1 MINDS
6 SISGQ
11 ETPSTAL
18 LMLRGV
24 LPLALMGVIIGLVS
38 LLLIPWPTV
47 IPEDSPLTTAPH
59 VLRLTQFS
67 PSTLADVSIYVAL
80 VFALIFTGMAWR
92 SGRRG
97 ALIGLVGV
105 GAFGM
110 LYAAINLIPFLG
122 PLMNLC
128 GFGLILTGGAMSLA
142 LSQPGE
148 TPAAVQPAFS
158 ATLPEADTV
167 AESVSEPI
175 TSESLPSEEAV

>member
-6 SISGQ
+6 SIFGQ
-11 ETPSTAL
+11 EAPSTSL
-18 LMLRGV
+18 SMLRGM
-24 LPLALMGVIIGLVS
+24 LPLALIGVFIGLVS

-59 VLRLTQFS
+59 MLRLTQFS

-142 LSQPGE
+142 LSQSRE
-148 TPAAVQPAFS
+148 TAADAES
-158 ATLPEADTV
+158 AVNTTIPEVDSV
-167 AESVSEPI
+167 VESVSEPI
-175 TSESLPSEEAV
+175 TSESLPSEKAV